1 MTGRG
6 AQSEISNYINKI
18 ITSEISGNVV
28 DVCPVGA
35 LTSKPYAF
43 KGRPWELSNPV
54 SIDL

>member
-6 AQSEISNYINKI
+6 SQSEISYYVERV
-18 ITSEISGNVV
+18 ITSEISGNVI

-43 KGRPWELSNPV
+43 KGRPWELTNH
-54 SIDL
+54 LQ